1 MSSSANLLPT
11 LDFPAPKH
19 GGNTHVDP
27 ENWGMTMQQFNDF
40 IEAMK
45 NSEQWERVKNT
56 LGPYKQKRMVTG
68 YDVNVHWVKQ
78 WTAGTGSSVALRM
91 NPTKPLR
98 AQIMI
103 SHPWGEDILETQE
116 ALNKKITD
124 KSTVIWFCIF
134 ANYQSEDGAGPSVDD
149 QVKMEPFKKVI
160 TMPCEKMLVVHTS
173 TADLYERLW
182 CVHELDEALSHSVK
196 VAGAFSG
203 AYSLDDVIDRNSG
216 KIKKIDTA
224 NAECGNQR
232 DKDYIRNLILAKD
245 GGFDGLDSRIEE
257 LRLDLDKDDM
267 AVSGAF
273 SNIDSLLSNFGEDK
287 EIELSN
293 DDPHLVKLLDFARS
307 FAPSIPK
314 DGIEYIREK
323 FNNYDGEVDKGSLK
337 KALILVEWR
346 LEKIPETL
354 EKMAQGIMN
363 VRAANALTKGVE
375 DLMGAFTNSLSNNEA
390 RRLHAFGGTEYVK
403 DGQKIAAEPK
413 LFEKGLD

>member
-1 MSSSANLLPT
+1 
-11 LDFPAPKH
+11 
-19 GGNTHVDP
+19 VDP
-27 ENWGMTMQQFNDF
+27 ENWGMTMQQFNNF
-40 IEAMK
+40 VEAMK

-68 YDVNVHWVKQ
+68 YDVNVHWVKK
-78 WTAGTGSSVALRM
+78 WTAGSGSSVALRM

-160 TMPCEKMLVVHTS
+160 TMPCEKMLVVHTT

-196 VAGAFSG
+196 VVGAFSG
-203 AYSLDDVIDRNSG
+203 AYSLEDVIDRNSG

-224 NAECGNQR
+224 NAECGNPR

-257 LRLDLDKDDM
+257 LRLDLDKDDI
-267 AVSGAF
+267 AVSAAF
-273 SNIDSLLSNFGEDK
+273 SNIQSVLSNFGKDK
-287 EIELSN
+287 EIELPN
-293 DDPHLVKLLDFARS
+293 DDPHLVKLLDFARN
-307 FAPSIPK
+307 FAPTIPK
-314 DGIEYIREK
+314 DDLQYICDK
-323 FNNYDGEVDKGSLK
+323 FNDYDGEVDKGSLK

-354 EKMAQGIMN
+354 EKTAQGIMD
-363 VRAANALTKGVE
+363 VRAANAFEKGIK
-375 DLMGAFTNSLSNNEA
+375 DLKIASTNALKNNEA
-390 RRLHAFGGTEYVK
+390 RRLHAFGGTEYIE
-403 DGQKIAAEPK
+403 DGRKIAAKPK
-413 LFEKGLD
+413 LFEAIE